1 MPFQPVAVAPSPS
14 APACGQQAK
23 PIVAHEH
30 PLSKQPADCLIP
42 QQEVDVPAELCSPTL
57 LPIEPTAPPP
67 LRNKRYYNVQLLM
80 SIEMQGAEQ
89 ALAVA
94 QGTAGTRIFSTRI
107 FSNTSTADYWQEGA
121 RETKSKKKKEKRT
134 TKAKGRH
141 DTRSRPPDAGTYGAR
156 WTAENSGGTAVARH
170 GEGQLEGREG
180 GGGGRHEN
188 QNAVETV

>member
-121 RETKSKKKKEKRT
+121 RETKSKKKKRKERQRPRGDTTRARGPRT
-134 TKAKGRH
+134 QGR
-141 DTRSRPPDAGTYGAR
+141 TARAGQRRTAGEQR
-156 WTAENSGGTAVARH
+156 WPGMVRVN
-170 GEGQLEGREG
+170 
-180 GGGGRHEN
+180 
-188 QNAVETV
+188 